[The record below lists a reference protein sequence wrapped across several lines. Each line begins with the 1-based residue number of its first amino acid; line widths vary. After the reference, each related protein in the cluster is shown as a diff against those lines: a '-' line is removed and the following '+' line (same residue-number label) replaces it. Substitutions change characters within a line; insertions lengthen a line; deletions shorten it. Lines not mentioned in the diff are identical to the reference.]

1 MKWQIPPHGGIYKLV
16 ATRKHKDDISLIV
29 LYNGQRREYSW
40 NNVTNLKD
48 KGLKGY
54 LLSMS
59 EGIMKGIY
67 DVALLDEELG
77 PLF

>member
-1 MKWQIPPHGGIYKLV
+1 MKWQIPPHGEMYKLV
-16 ATRKHKDDISLIV
+16 ATRKHKDDIGLIV

-40 NNVTNLKD
+40 KNVPNLKD
-48 KGLKGY
+48 KELKDY

-59 EGIMKGIY
+59 EGITKGIY

-77 PLF
+77 SLF